1 MSVIEKSAGGG
12 ATSAMT
18 TVDGILAM
26 IDERVEALIQFRDAA
41 VRVNAVFGPSFWT
54 SEHQV
59 TAAAVRAMA
68 LPAAVAV
75 AVEPAALPPRRVPR
89 TGTRRVAAA
98 RNAKLDV
105 AALQASIAAA
115 ITKAGRPLSVSE
127 LMPLTGVSRPTLNRR
142 LPEFAAARVLVRHGS
157 TRNVA
162 YGLPGAVSSVAAAAP
177 PAEAPVPRA
186 QPGNPKHTLDELKAR
201 VMRALD
207 AATAPTAFGTLSQTL
222 RMAKPNLRAALGAL
236 EAEGAIVRRGVKRFQ
251 RIGTPRVMAA
261 AEPAPVRHET
271 PAPVAVARPTA
282 VRPRPRS
289 VSDDDPLTGAMRSVL
304 KSGISYDAKEMYRK
318 VRATVP
324 DTTLSA
330 VEAALEA
337 MVGPSVERIWLTETA
352 PKRYRGRFS
361 KKGAA

>member
-1 MSVIEKSAGGG
+1 
-12 ATSAMT
+12 MT

-115 ITKAGRPLSVSE
+115 ITAAGRPLSVSE
-127 LMPLTGVSRPTLNRR
+127 LIPLTGVSRPTLNRR

-162 YGLPGAVSSVAAAAP
+162 YGLAGTPAAVPAPQPAIPPGK
-177 PAEAPVPRA
+177 
-186 QPGNPKHTLDELKAR
+186 PGNPKHTLDELKAR
-201 VMRALD
+201 VMRVLGAEI
-207 AATAPTAFGTLSQTL
+207 APTMFGPLSQTL
-222 RMAKPNLRAALGAL
+222 RMSKPNLRAALVAL
-236 EAEGAIVRRGVKRFQ
+236 EREGAIVRRGVRAYQ
-251 RIGTPRVMAA
+251 RIGTPEVMAA
-261 AEPAPVRHET
+261 AETNGARPET
-271 PAPVAVARPTA
+271 PRAPRETKPAAAAPKPARRETAAAVE
-282 VRPRPRS
+282 
-289 VSDDDPLTGAMRSVL
+289 DPMHGTIRAVL

-324 DTTLSA
+324 ETTLSA